1 MRHLCMCNWL
11 CVCVRVR
18 VWITNLSLK
27 PYNDSSQIAKV

>member
-11 CVCVRVR
+11 CVCVR